1 MIVNV
6 KSLMAAVMA
15 TIIVLAVVIP
25 IAGAMVD
32 LSAQKVYE
40 ENSLAEGEYLM
51 SEMQG
56 TKNPRLAVID
66 HDDGVQLSIAGE
78 REPVSTRSVIFSD
91 TFVVEF
97 YSGYFK
103 VYYNEGGTSGYY
115 TSSDGDY
122 FAMDKGYWTVYKF
135 EEDSASPTVVG
146 DDTREAETK
155 EAKEAIDVD
164 SRASLLERVP
174 AANKELFTESELLTM
189 AKEGADILRAASSYK
204 TGHYS
209 WIVYPDSEA
218 GDLYY
223 AIGGNDVYV
232 DSGSTIYTA
241 GASVGTDG
249 RAVLK
254 GTLDRMAVVHSYF
267 EVDPE
272 NITCHYTASDYTN
285 VLEDITFTD
294 SGSADPYTVTHF
306 VVPLKYTAD
315 KDVGMAGTL
324 VSIVPV
330 VLVVGVIIGVVSM
343 MIIRRAGADEL

>member
-6 KSLMAAVMA
+6 KSLMAALMA

-78 REPVSTRSVIFSD
+78 REPVTTRSVIFSD
-91 TFVVEF
+91 TFVTEF

-103 VYYNEGGTSGYY
+103 VYYNEAGTSGYY
-115 TSSDGDY
+115 TSSNGDY
-122 FAMDKGYWTVYKF
+122 FAMDKGYWTIYKF
-135 EEDSASPTVVG
+135 EDDSDPTPG
-146 DDTREAETK
+146 GESSQTK
-155 EAKEAIDVD
+155 E
-164 SRASLLERVP
+164 LLDDESKATLLDRVP
-174 AANKELFTESELLTM
+174 AINKQLFTESELLTM
-189 AKEGADILRAASSYK
+189 AREGADILRAASAYK

-209 WIVYPDSEA
+209 WIVYPDSEE

-241 GASVGTDG
+241 GASTGTDG

-254 GTLDRMAVVHSYF
+254 GTLDHMAVVHSYF
-267 EVDPE
+267 EVDPA
-272 NITCHYTASDYTN
+272 NITCHYTASGFTN
-285 VLEDITFTD
+285 VLDDITFTD
-294 SGSADPYTVTHF
+294 AGSPDPYTVTHF

-324 VSIVPV
+324 VSLVPV
-330 VLVVGVIIGVVSM
+330 VLIVGVIIGVVSL
-343 MIIRRAGADEL
+343 MIVRRAGADEI